1 MSILDKLF
9 HSDENEKNK
18 DGSKKKLTEDQ
29 PTEDQP
35 KEGDTEPNAEEHPH
49 KHSKWHDALQQWAND
64 NERDIEEDDADPLK
78 SGL

>member
-18 DGSKKKLTEDQ
+18 DESKKKS
-29 PTEDQP
+29 TEDQP

-64 NERDIEEDDADPLK
+64 NEKDIEEDDADPLK

>member
-9 HSDENEKNK
+9 HSEENDKNK
-18 DGSKKKLTEDQ
+18 DASKDKETE
-29 PTEDQP
+29 QP
-35 KEGDTEPNAEEHPH
+35 KDGESTPEGEDHPH

-64 NERDIEEDDADPLK
+64 NEKDIQEDDADPLK

>member
-18 DGSKKKLTEDQ
+18 DESKKKS
-29 PTEDQP
+29 TEDQP
-35 KEGDTEPNAEEHPH
+35 KEGDTEPNAEEQPH

-64 NERDIEEDDADPLK
+64 NEKDIEEDDADPLK